1 MISGDQHGCIVHTI
15 YYETCRYMTASLGD
29 RTCPGDAAEVIKLA
43 GVLANAKL
51 LPALRT
57 NSRHEQLQMHCWQQ
71 AIATQ
76 QASCWQSCHN
86 SASCWQSC
94 HNSSC

>member
-1 MISGDQHGCIVHTI
+1 
-15 YYETCRYMTASLGD
+15 MTASFGD

-43 GVLANAKL
+43 GVLAKAKL

-57 NSRHEQLQMHCWQQ
+57 NSWHEQLQMHCWQQ

-76 QASCWQSCHN
+76 QARPAGSPVMTAHPAGSPVITVAANQLQLQPALTSG
-86 SASCWQSC
+86 S
-94 HNSSC
+94 